1 MNQTKRQKQNKMH
14 RNYKIIDKK
23 VAHNSF
29 SKRRVPVFP
38 AFSETVQVYM
48 DNNVK
53 NICISISL
61 YSWQQQLEKHNNNH
75 PLQATTIMKKKN

>member
-1 MNQTKRQKQNKMH
+1 MH

-53 NICISISL
+53 KYMYFYILIFMDGNNNLKSTTTIIH
-61 YSWQQQLEKHNNNH
+61 YKQQQ
-75 PLQATTIMKKKN
+75 

>member
-1 MNQTKRQKQNKMH
+1 MH

-53 NICISISL
+53 KYMYFYILIFM
-61 YSWQQQLEKHNNNH
+61 
-75 PLQATTIMKKKN
+75 ATTT